1 MGGMSEN
8 RGDSAANPTPAAESV
23 AEVIRSAIVS
33 GELSAG
39 TPVTEKWVAE
49 RYSISRTTI
58 REVLNYL
65 IGEGYLVR
73 RPYHSAQVR
82 SFTEKEVRDIMEA
95 RELVEVHAGIRSIA
109 ADERSKERLRR
120 ALDRYLEAMDSED
133 VAESSRLH
141 RELHVALVGMSGN
154 ERLMKQE
161 EQLMIDSSLFVAVI
175 DSRRDDVEK
184 MKRVHTQLVEAF
196 LEGDQELSVQ
206 LVRQHLGMVEKAA
219 IEELEPTA
227 PSHA

>member
-1 MGGMSEN
+1 MSGMSDI
-8 RGDSAANPTPAAESV
+8 RGGAQGSSAPAAESI
-23 AEVIRSAIVS
+23 AEEIRSAIVG
-33 GELSAG
+33 GELEAG
-39 TPVTEKWVAE
+39 TSITEKWVAKQ
-49 RYSISRTTI
+49 YSVSRTTI

-109 ADERSKERLRR
+109 ASKSNKERLRQ

-133 VAESSRLH
+133 IAESSRRH

-196 LEGDQELSVQ
+196 LEGDQELSVR

-219 IEELEPTA
+219 IEELEPA
-227 PSHA
+227 VHAR

>member
-1 MGGMSEN
+1 MSGMSDTKGETA
-8 RGDSAANPTPAAESV
+8 GASTPAAENI
-23 AEVIRSAIVS
+23 AEEIRRAIVS
-33 GELSAG
+33 GELAAG
-39 TPVTEKWVAE
+39 APVTEKWVAGQ
-49 RYSISRTTI
+49 YSVSRTTI

-109 ADERSKERLRR
+109 AGKASKERLRE
-120 ALDRYLEAMDSED
+120 ALASYLEAMDSGD
-133 VAESSRLH
+133 IAESSRRH

-175 DSRRDDVEK
+175 DSRRDDIEK

-219 IEELEPTA
+219 IEELEPS
-227 PSHA
+227 PR

>member
-1 MGGMSEN
+1 MSGMSES
-8 RGDSAANPTPAAESV
+8 RGDAGGVSTPAAETI
-23 AEVIRSAIVS
+23 AEEIRRAIVS
-33 GELSAG
+33 GELAAG
-39 TPVTEKWVAE
+39 APVTEKWVAE
-49 RYSISRTTI
+49 KYSVSRTTI

-109 ADERSKERLRR
+109 AGKDSKVRLRE
-120 ALDRYLEAMDSED
+120 ALASYLEAMDSGD
-133 VAESSRLH
+133 IAESSRRH

-175 DSRRDDVEK
+175 DSRRDDIEK

-219 IEELEPTA
+219 IEELEPS
-227 PSHA
+227 PR

>member
-1 MGGMSEN
+1 MSGMSDSK
-8 RGDSAANPTPAAESV
+8 GDMVGASTPAAENI
-23 AEVIRSAIVS
+23 AEEIRRAIVS
-33 GELSAG
+33 GELAAAA
-39 TPVTEKWVAE
+39 PVTEKWVAE
-49 RYSISRTTI
+49 KYSVSRTTI
-58 REVLNYL
+58 REVLNFL

-109 ADERSKERLRR
+109 ADKASKERLRA
-120 ALDRYLEAMDSED
+120 ALAAYVVAMDSGD
-133 VAESSRLH
+133 VAESSRRH
-141 RELHVALVGMSGN
+141 RELHVALVGMCGN

-184 MKRVHTQLVEAF
+184 MKRAHTQLVDAF
-196 LEGDQELSVQ
+196 LEGDQELSVR

-219 IEELEPTA
+219 IEELEPS
-227 PSHA
+227 PR

>member
-1 MGGMSEN
+1 
-8 RGDSAANPTPAAESV
+8 
-23 AEVIRSAIVS
+23 
-33 GELSAG
+33 
-39 TPVTEKWVAE
+39 
-49 RYSISRTTI
+49 
-58 REVLNYL
+58 
-65 IGEGYLVR
+65 
-73 RPYHSAQVR
+73 
-82 SFTEKEVRDIMEA
+82 
-95 RELVEVHAGIRSIA
+95 VEVHAGIRSIA
-109 ADERSKERLRR
+109 AGKGSKERLRE
-120 ALDRYLEAMDSED
+120 ALASYLEAMDSGD
-133 VAESSRLH
+133 IAESSRRH

-219 IEELEPTA
+219 IEELEPS
-227 PSHA
+227 PR